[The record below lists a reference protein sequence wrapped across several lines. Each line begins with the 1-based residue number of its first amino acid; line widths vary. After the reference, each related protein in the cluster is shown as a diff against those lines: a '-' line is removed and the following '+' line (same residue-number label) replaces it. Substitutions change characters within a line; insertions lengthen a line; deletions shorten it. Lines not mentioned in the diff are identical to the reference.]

1 VLNTDGTPLLVKDA
15 LKLVN
20 QVREEITSTGDALYD
35 SETRF
40 ALDWFAAK
48 GFNKGK
54 SGDAILMT
62 NAVDVSLDGMN
73 AAGVFEARGGDARL
87 LKREELPNNW
97 DPTADNRAIVWE
109 ACQHLIKRLIA
120 EDGGIGA
127 AAHERR
133 QA

>member
-1 VLNTDGTPLLVKDA
+1 M
-15 LKLVN
+15 
-20 QVREEITSTGDALYD
+20 REEITSTGDAVYD

-73 AAGVFEARGGDARL
+73 TAGVFEARGGDARL
-87 LKREELPNNW
+87 LKREDCPITGTRPQTTVPLSGKPAS
-97 DPTADNRAIVWE
+97 T
-109 ACQHLIKRLIA
+109 
-120 EDGGIGA
+120 
-127 AAHERR
+127 
-133 QA
+133 